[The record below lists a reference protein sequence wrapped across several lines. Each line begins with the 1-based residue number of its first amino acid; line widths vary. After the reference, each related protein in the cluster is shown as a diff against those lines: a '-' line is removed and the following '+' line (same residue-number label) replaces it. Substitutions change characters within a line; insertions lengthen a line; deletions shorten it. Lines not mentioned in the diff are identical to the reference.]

1 MKSIATLLVLS
12 ALAGCGT
19 MSPEAAAVI
28 SSMGEELARQ
38 GQTGTGVFTRPQV
51 PVSVPTPTYPNRY
64 TVKTCSAV
72 GTNCSTNTVTIKD
85 R

>member
-1 MKSIATLLVLS
+1 MKTLISIL
-12 ALAGCGT
+12 ALAALTGCGT

-28 SSMGEELARQ
+28 TSMGEELARQ

-51 PVSVPTPTYPNRY
+51 PVNIPTPTYPNKY
-64 TVKTCSAV
+64 TVKTCSAY